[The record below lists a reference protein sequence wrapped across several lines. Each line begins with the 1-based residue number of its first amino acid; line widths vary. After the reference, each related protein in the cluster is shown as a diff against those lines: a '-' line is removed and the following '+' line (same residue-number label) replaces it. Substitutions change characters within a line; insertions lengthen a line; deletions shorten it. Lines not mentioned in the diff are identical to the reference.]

1 MKKKT
6 ISQLKKL
13 TDKEFSKYIRLR
25 DGNVCITCNS
35 PSGLIHAG
43 HFMSRRY
50 SSTRYDEENVNSQCA
65 KCNTFNHGEQYK
77 YAVALD
83 LKYGAGTA
91 AKLARQAQEHHK
103 FTVQELE
110 DVIKDARTQVKFF
123 N

>member
-1 MKKKT
+1 
-6 ISQLKKL
+6 
-13 TDKEFSKYIRLR
+13 
-25 DGNVCITCNS
+25 
-35 PSGLIHAG
+35 
-43 HFMSRRY
+43 MSRRY

-83 LKYGAGTA
+83 LKYGDGTA

-110 DVIKDARTQVKFF
+110 DIIKDARTQVKFF